1 MKDMKAHKAEP
12 TKVVSKTI
20 TSVQDAVLDLMH
32 PKHKTMVMYKSKDG
46 QHRITAVRRTGSKT
60 WILVDGKVVRTTQ
73 IRALVG
79 VLASL

>member
-1 MKDMKAHKAEP
+1 MKNIRTHKAEP

-20 TSVQDAVLDLMH
+20 TSVQDTVLDLMH
-32 PKHKTMVMYKSKDG
+32 PKHKTLTVYTSGGHTISAM
-46 QHRITAVRRTGSKT
+46 RRSGNKT

-79 VLASL
+79 ILAKL

>member
-1 MKDMKAHKAEP
+1 MKNMKAHKAEP

-20 TSVQDAVLDLMH
+20 TSVQDTVLDLMH
-32 PKHKTMVMYKSKDG
+32 PKHKTMVIYRSGDG
-46 QHRITAVRRTGSKT
+46 QHRISAVRRTGDKT

-79 VLASL
+79 ILARI